1 MIALTQLIEI
11 FYTEEAMN
19 DERSYETLR
28 QVKFTSQA
36 AIEDLAML
44 DAVAARFGKT
54 RATFT
59 TDIIRNAAT
68 ELFSALTD
76 ADKLKVAEVADTAIA
91 EHMVK
96 AGCTWT
102 ETGALGHLENQ
113 TAHWRQ
119 LVALKASLSQENK
132 GS

>member
-1 MIALTQLIEI
+1 MIALRQMIEI
-11 FYTEEAMN
+11 FYNEEAMN

-28 QVKFTSQA
+28 QVKFTAQA

-59 TDIIRNAAT
+59 TDIIRNAAS

-76 ADKLKVAEVADTAIA
+76 ADKLKVAEVADAAIA

-102 ETGALGHLENQ
+102 ETGALGQLENQ

-119 LVALKASLSQENK
+119 LVALKDFLSQQNK
-132 GS
+132 ES

>member
-1 MIALTQLIEI
+1 MNSLTQLIEI

-28 QVKFTSQA
+28 QVKFTAQA
-36 AIEDLAML
+36 TIEDLAML

-59 TDIIRNAAT
+59 TEIIRNAAI
-68 ELFSALTD
+68 ELFSVLTD
-76 ADKLKVAEVADTAIA
+76 SDKLKVAEAADTSIA

-102 ETGALGHLENQ
+102 EVGFLGRLENQ
-113 TAHWRQ
+113 TTHWRDLTQ
-119 LVALKASLSQENK
+119 LKSFSPKENE

>member
-28 QVKFTSQA
+28 QVKFTAQA

-102 ETGALGHLENQ
+102 ETGALGTLENQ

-119 LVALKASLSQENK
+119 LCNRLANLKSQAE

>member
-1 MIALTQLIEI
+1 MIALTELIEI
-11 FYTEEAMN
+11 FYAEEAMN

-28 QVKFTSQA
+28 QVKFTAQA

-59 TDIIRNAAT
+59 TDIIRNAAA

-76 ADKLKVAEVADTAIA
+76 ADKLKVAEVADTAIS

-102 ETGALGHLENQ
+102 EVGSFGELQNQ

-119 LVALKASLSQENK
+119 LVALNSSLNQDSK